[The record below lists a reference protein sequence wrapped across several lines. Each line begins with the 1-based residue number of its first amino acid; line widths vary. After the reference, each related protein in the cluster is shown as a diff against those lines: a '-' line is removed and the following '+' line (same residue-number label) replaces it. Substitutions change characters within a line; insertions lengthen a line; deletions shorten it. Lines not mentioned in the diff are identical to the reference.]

1 MQIHKEFADYWFLKL
16 LLFMYKNCIV
26 CLNQLRFYTLLFNYL
41 PYQISGQGTLDG
53 EVKEF

>member
-41 PYQISGQGTLDG
+41 PYQISEQGTLDG